1 MFLNSLTKDEKIR
14 LTQAENI
21 NVFDE
26 GDYIILESENNE
38 KKERKEE
45 RSYKFILDKYYKYWY
60 FNFISVLGNNNLL
73 FALDNL

>member
-1 MFLNSLTKDEKIR
+1 MTGLNIKRAFNELYKDIYDLFLNSLTKDEKIR

-45 RSYKFILDKYYKYWY
+45 RSYKFILDKYYKY
-60 FNFISVLGNNNLL
+60 
-73 FALDNL
+73 